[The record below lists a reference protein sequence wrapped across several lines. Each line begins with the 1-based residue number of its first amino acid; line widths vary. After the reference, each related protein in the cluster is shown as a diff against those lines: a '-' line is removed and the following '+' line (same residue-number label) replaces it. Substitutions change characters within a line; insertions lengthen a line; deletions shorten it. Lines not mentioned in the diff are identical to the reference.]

1 MVSRKQDFD
10 VSKALRRTLL
20 YVPGN
25 NPAVLQDCI
34 IYGCDCVVL
43 DLEDA
48 ISIDE
53 KDAARHLVAAA
64 LEQIDFE
71 ETLVS
76 IRVNGT
82 DTEYFDEDIEA
93 IVPLKPD
100 FIRIPKINCKEDVH
114 YIDQRLSE
122 VEKKHDL
129 PIGTTKIEPMLETA
143 KGIRNA
149 FEIAEASPRVFSMSV
164 GGEDLTADLG
174 IKRTNTEEEMMFARS
189 RVVFAA
195 KAAGIHAIDTIF
207 GDINDE
213 EGLLRSSRNA
223 YMMGFSGKALIN
235 PRQVEGIHKGFMP
248 DVEDLE
254 KAKRIVDAFNEAQRK
269 GLGVVA
275 VNGRMVDAPV
285 VKRSLDLLKLAKSY
299 GMVK

>member
-1 MVSRKQDFD
+1 MVKRSKDFD
-10 VSKALRRTLL
+10 VTKALRRTLL

-64 LEQIDFE
+64 LKHIDFE
-71 ETLVS
+71 ETLIS
-76 IRVNGT
+76 IRINGT
-82 DTEYFDEDIEA
+82 DTQYFDEDIEA

-129 PIGTTKIEPMLETA
+129 PIGITKIEPMLETA

-174 IKRTNTEEEMMFARS
+174 IKRTSTEEEMSFARS

-195 KAAGIHAIDTIF
+195 KAAGIQAIDTIF

-213 EGLLRSSRNA
+213 EGLLCSSRNA

-299 GMVK
+299 GMVN